1 MKSQLFKLSQ
11 AVGFWRDEEYVGK
24 QGSAIHFPSI
34 SYSIL
39 LRAAMRKFAYTEL
52 PQIV

>member
-24 QGSAIHFPSI
+24 KGSAIHFSSI
-34 SYSIL
+34 NYSIL
-39 LRAAMRKFAYTEL
+39 RKAAMCKFAYTEL